1 MKSLVS
7 AALLLLLT
15 ATTTT
20 APPTGR
26 WVTESGNL
34 EIEIAPCEQKLC
46 GKVVQVL
53 ANRSMSDPSA
63 EIATPPALGMEIL
76 KGFADAGD
84 GEWEGEI
91 FNRENGKTYSCVLRL
106 VDADRLEV
114 RPYVGIHLIGKTQIW
129 RRPAAK
135 S

>member
-1 MKSLVS
+1 MKTLVS
-7 AALLLLLT
+7 AAVLLLLT
-15 ATTTT
+15 ATTT

-46 GKVVQVL
+46 GKVTQVL
-53 ANRSMSDPSA
+53 ANRSMSDPNA
-63 EIATPPALGMEIL
+63 EIATPPALGLEIL

-114 RPYVGIHLIGKTQIW
+114 RPYVGIHLLGKTQIW
-129 RRPAAK
+129 RRAA
-135 S
+135 SRG